1 MGVTSTFLGIC
12 TIFDEDGRRFAAN
25 FFTNLPRHA
34 GRASQMNTDTCDQHI
49 AISMMAHSINPHRT
63 VAGALFR
70 VAQRDHPALLVERDQ
85 ELRAITEAPHTMPSL
100 RFGIPGLSA

>member
-34 GRASQMNTDTCDQHI
+34 GRASQVHTDPCDQDI
-49 AISMMAHSINPHRT
+49 PISMMAHKVSPHRT
-63 VAGALFR
+63 VAGAWFR
-70 VAQRDHPALLVERDQ
+70 VAQRDHPPLLVERDQ

-100 RFGIPGLSA
+100 RFGIRGLSA